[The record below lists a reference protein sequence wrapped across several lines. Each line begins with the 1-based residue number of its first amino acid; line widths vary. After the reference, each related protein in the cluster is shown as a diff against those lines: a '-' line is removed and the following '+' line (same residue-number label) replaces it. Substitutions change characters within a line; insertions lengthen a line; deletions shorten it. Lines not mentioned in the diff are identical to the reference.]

1 MAGKR
6 IERAIEL
13 DNDRAAIAW
22 LKRQDLEMER
32 EQEEKGAGWYLLADV
47 ALTIAAW
54 CLLAGIGYLV
64 YRIVRLFV

>member
-1 MAGKR
+1 
-6 IERAIEL
+6 
-13 DNDRAAIAW
+13 
-22 LKRQDLEMER
+22 MER